1 MGWEMRINIDHLG
14 LWILVVLL
22 LIALAALVISGS
34 HP

>member
-1 MGWEMRINIDHLG
+1 MRINIDHLG

-34 HP
+34 RP

>member
-1 MGWEMRINIDHLG
+1 MRINIDHLG

-34 HP
+34 AP